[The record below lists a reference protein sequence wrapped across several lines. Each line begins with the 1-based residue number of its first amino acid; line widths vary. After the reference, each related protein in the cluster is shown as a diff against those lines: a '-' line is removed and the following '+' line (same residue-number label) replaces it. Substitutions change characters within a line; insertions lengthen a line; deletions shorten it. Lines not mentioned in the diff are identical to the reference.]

1 MTYNTVTEDVTYDF
15 VETELLSV
23 GISAAD
29 FAAMQNL
36 PATQTG
42 TGAMVLATSPTLV
55 TPVLGVAAATSV
67 NKVAITAPATSAT
80 LTIANGKTLTASNTL
95 TLTGTDASSIAF
107 GTGGTAAYTL
117 NKLSVFAATT
127 SAELAGVISD
137 ETGTGALVFANT
149 PTLVTPVL
157 GVADATT
164 INTGTGGHLVSGVKI
179 IGAQA
184 AAIAD
189 ASGGATVDAEARTAL
204 NDLLAKLRT
213 HGIIAT

>member
-55 TPVLGVAAATSV
+55 TPVLGVAAATSI
-67 NKVAITAPATSAT
+67 AIGGATA
-80 LTIANGKTLTASNTL
+80 I
-95 TLTGTDASSIAF
+95 SSQT
-107 GTGGTAAYTL
+107 GTGGVA
-117 NKLSVFAATT
+117 VMAT
-127 SAELAGVISD
+127 S
-137 ETGTGALVFANT
+137 